1 MSEKERV
8 IQLLDD
14 VPAYKMGY
22 ILAYVQGLTAD
33 EDADDA
39 FCEQLLQNYLKD
51 DSPDKH
57 ESISLEEFAAQEGI
71 AL

>member
-33 EDADDA
+33 EEADDA
-39 FCEQLLQNYLKD
+39 FCEQLLQNYLHD